1 MEKCGTKRVEVCALD
16 DKRQITAVFGCT
28 LSGDFL
34 PIQLIYAGTTPRC
47 LPKNVSFPDEWHV
60 TYTANHW
67 SNEITMIDYVKKLII
82 PYVER
87 QRQHLGCNNDQ
98 SALVLFDAFR
108 GQCVEGVFK
117 ELENNNIFY
126 VLVPANCTDKLQP
139 LDLSVNKPAKDFIRF
154 KFQQWYSEIISK
166 QLEEGTEEDVDM
178 RLSVMK
184 PLSANWMIE
193 LYHYLKSRPD
203 IIISGFKAAG
213 ITD

>member
-1 MEKCGTKRVEVCALD
+1 MDALY
-16 DKRQITAVFGCT
+16 QEI
-28 LSGDFL
+28 FL

-47 LPKNVSFPDEWHV
+47 LPKNADEWHV
-60 TYTANHW
+60 IYTANHW

-87 QRQHLGCNNDQ
+87 QCQHLGCNNDQ

-139 LDLSVNKPAKDFIRF
+139 LDLSVNKPAKDLSFNNDI
-154 KFQQWYSEIISK
+154 
-166 QLEEGTEEDVDM
+166 L
-178 RLSVMK
+178 RL
-184 PLSANWMIE
+184 
-193 LYHYLKSRPD
+193 
-203 IIISGFKAAG
+203 
-213 ITD
+213 